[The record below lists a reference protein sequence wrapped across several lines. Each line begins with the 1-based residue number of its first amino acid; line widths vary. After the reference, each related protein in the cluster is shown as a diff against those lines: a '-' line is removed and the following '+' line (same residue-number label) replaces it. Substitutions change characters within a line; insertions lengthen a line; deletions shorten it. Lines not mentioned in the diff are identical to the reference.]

1 MMSKIRILVVEDESL
16 VARDIQNMLRSL
28 GYEVTGVVASGEQAI
43 QKAAASV
50 PDLVLMDIVLK
61 GDIDGIAAAEQL
73 WEEYGIPV
81 IYLTAYADDTTF
93 ERAKLTKPFGYLLKP
108 FEERELQTTIE
119 MALYKSKMEMRLRE
133 REQWLS
139 TILRSIGDGIIVA
152 DARGRVEFMNP
163 LAERLTGW
171 PQGEALDKPLGE
183 VFAAG
188 AAKAVGGEDTPAD
201 CNAPDAACLA
211 PVEDVLAARD
221 GGTVPIELTSAPI
234 IDGKKGP
241 RGNVHVFRDITRRK
255 ESEDQLR
262 RALKGV
268 VQAMS
273 VTVEMRDPYTAGH
286 QRRVSRLSVAI
297 AREMGLPERRVEGI
311 RMAGDIH
318 DIGKIYVP
326 AEILSKPGK
335 LTDIEFT
342 IIKTHPQVGFDIL
355 KNVEFPWPIADIVVQ
370 HHERLDGRG
379 YPAGLKSDAIL
390 LDAKIITVADVV
402 EAMSSHRPYRPAH
415 GIEKALD
422 EIALHKG
429 AFYDPD
435 VVEACL
441 RIFKEKG
448 FSLE

>member
-1 MMSKIRILVVEDESL
+1 MPKIRILVVEDESL

-43 QKAAASV
+43 QKASASA

-61 GDIDGIAAAEQL
+61 GEIDGITAAEKL

-139 TILRSIGDGIIVA
+139 TILRSIGDGIIAA
-152 DARGRVEFMNP
+152 DARGRIEFMNP
-163 LAERLTGW
+163 LAEQLTGW
-171 PQGEALDKPLGE
+171 TQGEALERPLGD
-183 VFAAG
+183 VFGTGAERALGESAG
-188 AAKAVGGEDTPAD
+188 SPGGVASGPALLV
-201 CNAPDAACLA
+201 AGEAMLSS
-211 PVEDVLAARD
+211 RG
-221 GGTVPIELTSAPI
+221 GGTIPIELTSAPI
-234 IDGKKGP
+234 IDGNMRT

-262 RALKGV
+262 RALEGV

-297 AREMGLPERRVEGI
+297 AREMGLPEGQIEGI

-335 LTDIEFT
+335 LTEIEFT
-342 IIKTHPQVGFDIL
+342 IIKTHPQVGYDIL
-355 KNVEFPWPIADIVVQ
+355 KNVAFPWPIADIVVQ
-370 HHERLDGRG
+370 HHERLDGHG
-379 YPAGLKSDAIL
+379 YPAGLKGDAIL
-390 LDAKIITVADVV
+390 LEARIIIVADVV
-402 EAMSSHRPYRPAH
+402 EAMSSHRPYRPSH
-415 GIEKALD
+415 GIEKALE

-429 AFYDPD
+429 TRYDPAA
-435 VVEACL
+435 VEACTRL
-441 RIFKEKG
+441 FREKN

>member
-1 MMSKIRILVVEDESL
+1 MSKIRILVVEDESL

-28 GYEVTGVVASGEQAI
+28 GYEVTGIVASGELAI
-43 QKAAASV
+43 RNALVSV

-61 GDIDGIAAAEQL
+61 GDIDGIAAAEKL

-81 IYLTAYADDTTF
+81 IYLTAYADETTF

-139 TILRSIGDGIIVA
+139 TILRSIGDGIIAA
-152 DARGRVEFMNP
+152 DARGRIEFMNP

-171 PQGEALDKPLGE
+171 SHEEALERPLGE

-188 AAKAVGGEDTPAD
+188 AS
-201 CNAPDAACLA
+201 
-211 PVEDVLAARD
+211 RS
-221 GGTVPIELTSAPI
+221 GGTFPIELSSAPI

-241 RGNVHVFRDITRRK
+241 RGSVYVFRDITRRK
-255 ESEDQLR
+255 ESEDRLR
-262 RALKGV
+262 RALEGMV
-268 VQAMS
+268 EAMS
-273 VTVEMRDPYTAGH
+273 VTIEMRDPYTAGH

-297 AREMGLPERRVEGI
+297 AREMGTPEAQIEGI

-335 LTDIEFT
+335 LTEIEFT
-342 IIKTHPQVGFDIL
+342 IIKTHPQVGYDIL
-355 KNVEFPWPIADIVVQ
+355 KNVEFPWPIADIVAQ

-379 YPAGLKSDAIL
+379 YPAGLKGDAIL
-390 LDAKIITVADVV
+390 LEARIIIVADVV

-415 GIEKALD
+415 GIDRALA
-422 EIALHKG
+422 EITLNKG
-429 AFYDPD
+429 VLYDTA

-441 RIFKEKG
+441 RLFKEKN

>member
-1 MMSKIRILVVEDESL
+1 MSKIRILVVEDESL

-28 GYEVTGVVASGEQAI
+28 GYEVAGIVASGEMAI
-43 QKAAASV
+43 QKASTSV

-61 GDIDGIAAAEQL
+61 GDIDGIAAAERL

-119 MALYKSKMEMRLRE
+119 MALYKSRMEMRLRE

-139 TILRSIGDGIIVA
+139 TILRSIGDGIIAA
-152 DARGRVEFMNP
+152 DARGRIEFMNP

-171 PQGEALDKPLGE
+171 LHEEALERPLGE

-188 AAKAVGGEDTPAD
+188 AAITEGGVAPAAKGGD
-201 CNAPDAACLA
+201 GEATGLVT
-211 PVEDVLAARD
+211 VEEVLASRS
-221 GGTVPIELTSAPI
+221 GGTFPIELSSAPI

-241 RGNVHVFRDITRRK
+241 RGNVYVFRDITRRK
-255 ESEDQLR
+255 ESEDRLR
-262 RALKGV
+262 RALEGMI
-268 VQAMS
+268 QAMS
-273 VTVEMRDPYTAGH
+273 VTIEMRDPYTAGH
-286 QRRVSRLSVAI
+286 QHRVSRLSVAI
-297 AREMGLPERRVEGI
+297 AREMGLPEAQIEGI

-335 LTDIEFT
+335 LTEIEFT
-342 IIKTHPQVGFDIL
+342 IIKTHPQVGYDIL
-355 KNVEFPWPIADIVVQ
+355 KNVEFPWPIANIVAQ
-370 HHERLDGRG
+370 HHERLDGGG
-379 YPAGLKSDAIL
+379 YPAGLKGDAVLLEARIL
-390 LDAKIITVADVV
+390 IVADVV
-402 EAMSSHRPYRPAH
+402 EAMSSHRPYRPSH
-415 GIEKALD
+415 GIDKALA
-422 EIALHKG
+422 EITLNKG
-429 AFYDPD
+429 VLYDTA

-441 RIFKEKG
+441 RLFKEKG

>member
-1 MMSKIRILVVEDESL
+1 
-16 VARDIQNMLRSL
+16 
-28 GYEVTGVVASGEQAI
+28 
-43 QKAAASV
+43 
-50 PDLVLMDIVLK
+50 MDIVLK
-61 GDIDGIAAAEQL
+61 GEIDGITAAETL
-73 WEEYGIPV
+73 WEDYGIPV
-81 IYLTAYADDTTF
+81 IFLTAYADDTTF

-139 TILRSIGDGIIVA
+139 TILRSIGEGIIAA
-152 DARGRVEFMNP
+152 DDQGRIEFMNP

-171 PQGEALDKPLGE
+171 PQGEALEKSLGE
-183 VFAAG
+183 VFAATM
-188 AAKAVGGEDTPAD
+188 ARPVWDDELPQEGGDSDPA
-201 CNAPDAACLA
+201 N
-211 PVEDVLAARD
+211 PVPLEEVLATR
-221 GGTVPIELTSAPI
+221 GGGPVPIELTSAPI
-234 IDGKKGP
+234 VDGK
-241 RGNVHVFRDITRRK
+241 RGRRGSVYVFRDVTRRK

-286 QRRVSRLSVAI
+286 QHRVSRLSVAI
-297 AREMGLPERRVEGI
+297 AREMGLPERQIEGI

-379 YPAGLKSDAIL
+379 YPAGLKGASIL
-390 LDAKIITVADVV
+390 PEARIIIVADVV

-415 GIEKALD
+415 GIDKALE
-422 EIALHKG
+422 EISLHRG
-429 AFYDPD
+429 TVYDA
-435 VVEACL
+435 VVVDACL
-441 RIFKEKG
+441 RLFKEKG
-448 FSLE
+448 FSLD

>member
-1 MMSKIRILVVEDESL
+1 MPKIRILVVEDESL

-28 GYEVTGVVASGEQAI
+28 GYEVTGIVASGEQAI
-43 QKAAASV
+43 QKASASA

-61 GDIDGIAAAEQL
+61 GEIDGITAAETL
-73 WEEYGIPV
+73 WEDYGIPV
-81 IYLTAYADDTTF
+81 IFLTAYADDTTF

-139 TILRSIGDGIIVA
+139 TILRSIGEGIIAA
-152 DARGRVEFMNP
+152 DDQGRIEFMNP

-171 PQGEALDKPLGE
+171 PQGEALEKSLGE
-183 VFAAG
+183 VFAATM
-188 AAKAVGGEDTPAD
+188 ARPVWDDELPQEGGDSDPA
-201 CNAPDAACLA
+201 N
-211 PVEDVLAARD
+211 PVPLEEVLATR
-221 GGTVPIELTSAPI
+221 GGGPVPIELTSAPI
-234 IDGKKGP
+234 VDGK
-241 RGNVHVFRDITRRK
+241 RGRRGSVYVFRDVTRRK

-286 QRRVSRLSVAI
+286 QHRVSRLSVAI
-297 AREMGLPERRVEGI
+297 AREMGLPERQIEGI

-379 YPAGLKSDAIL
+379 YPAGLKGASIL
-390 LDAKIITVADVV
+390 PEARIIIVADVV

-415 GIEKALD
+415 GIDKALE
-422 EIALHKG
+422 EISLHRG
-429 AFYDPD
+429 TVYDA
-435 VVEACL
+435 VVVDACL
-441 RIFKEKG
+441 RLFKEKG
-448 FSLE
+448 FSLD

>member
-1 MMSKIRILVVEDESL
+1 MPKIRILVVEDESL

-28 GYEVTGVVASGEQAI
+28 GYEVAGIVASGEEAI
-43 QKAAASV
+43 ENALASV

-61 GDIDGIAAAEQL
+61 GDIDGIAAAERL
-73 WEEYGIPV
+73 WEEYSIPV

-139 TILRSIGDGIIVA
+139 TILRSIGDGIIAA
-152 DARGRVEFMNP
+152 DARGRIEFMNP
-163 LAERLTGW
+163 VAEHLTGW
-171 PQGEALDKPLGE
+171 SQEQALEKPLGE
-183 VFAAG
+183 VFTAG
-188 AAKAVGGEDTPAD
+188 AASMAGAGEEARPV
-201 CNAPDAACLA
+201 AAEEILA
-211 PVEDVLAARD
+211 SRS

-241 RGNVHVFRDITRRK
+241 RGNVYVFRDITRRK
-255 ESEDQLR
+255 ESENRLR
-262 RALKGV
+262 RALEGV

-286 QRRVSRLSVAI
+286 QRRVGRLSVAI
-297 AREMGLPERRVEGI
+297 AREMGLPEPRIEGI
-311 RMAGDIH
+311 RMAGEIH

-335 LTDIEFT
+335 LTEIEFT
-342 IIKTHPQVGFDIL
+342 LIKAHPQVGYDIL
-355 KNVEFPWPIADIVVQ
+355 KNVEFPWPIADIVLQ
-370 HHERLDGRG
+370 HHERLDGSG
-379 YPAGLKSDAIL
+379 YPAGLKGDAIL
-390 LDAKIITVADVV
+390 LEARIITVADVV
-402 EAMSSHRPYRPAH
+402 EAMSSHRPYRPSH
-415 GIEKALD
+415 GIDKALE
-422 EIALHKG
+422 EISSHKG
-429 AFYDPD
+429 SLYDPA

-441 RIFKEKG
+441 RLFKEKG